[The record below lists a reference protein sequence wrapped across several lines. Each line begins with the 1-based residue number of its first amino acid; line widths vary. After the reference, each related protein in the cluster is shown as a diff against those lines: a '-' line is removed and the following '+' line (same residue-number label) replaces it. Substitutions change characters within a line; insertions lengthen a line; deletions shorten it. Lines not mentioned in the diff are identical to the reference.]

1 MLSPCI
7 AHGGCFRLRVVAL
20 QATSCRPDKPY
31 GLADKPQRADN
42 WPNEPDWPD
51 TPRRQ
56 GFIPAP
62 WLLSFLQVL
71 VEIPAASH
79 DATGT
84 KNIY

>member
-1 MLSPCI
+1 MLSPHI
-7 AHGGCFRLRVVAL
+7 AHGGCFRLRVVPCRLPIVGRISLMGL
-20 QATSCRPDKPY
+20 QISPY
-31 GLADKPQRADN
+31 GPDN
-42 WPNEPDWPD
+42 WSNEPYWPD

-62 WLLSFLQVL
+62 WQLSFLQVL